1 MIAADAP
8 VGLRMAATIV
18 VTCAVYMG
26 ISVLLF
32 FGVIALAHLK
42 GSIFYDLNWRTL
54 GLHFALIWLASFT
67 AAWCIVISPLA
78 AS

>member
-1 MIAADAP
+1 VE
-8 VGLRMAATIV
+8 VGRDMFILKLAI

-26 ISVLLF
+26 ISILLF

-42 GSIFYDLNWRTL
+42 GSIGYDLSWRTF
-54 GLHFALIWLASFT
+54 GLLFALIWLASFRV
-67 AAWCIVISPLA
+67 AWRIVISSLA